1 MTITIR
7 TASVDDHG
15 RLMHAEDP
23 TAQACLAFVRLERE
37 LERRGLALAELGRLT
52 VLSPVPVR
60 ADDAAGPGPGPS
72 EPWPGASGPW
82 PGASGRVA
90 STTAPDDVF
99 DLIRERLAHEG
110 ADVPIDVLPAERL
123 AQPGMLVA
131 LRAEVVTPAFTPTTS
146 HEGTHMSASTLDVA
160 ALRGVTGLLLA
171 GDAGYDEACTPW
183 NLAFP
188 LSPAAVAVPH
198 SVDEV
203 IAAVTAA
210 AELGLRVAPQ
220 STGHL
225 ASTLD
230 GRLDNAMLLRLHE
243 LTGVTVDPVAR
254 TARVLG
260 GTLWRDVVAAA
271 APHGLAALHGSAGD
285 VAVAGYVLGGGLSF
299 YGRRHGLACTSVR
312 AFEVVTAD
320 GALVRATA
328 DEHSDLFWALRG
340 GGFGFGAVVAVEL
353 DLLPYAE
360 VYAGMLLWD
369 LSHGA
374 EVLRAWAEWTS
385 RAPESAT
392 TSIRFLRFPPIPD
405 LPPLL
410 SGRSLVVIDGAI
422 LESDETA
429 AELLA
434 PLRALGPE
442 IDSFGRMPAAG
453 LLEVHMD
460 PPAPTPGVSD
470 HAMLTALPAEAI
482 DTLLAVA
489 GPGVDTPLM
498 VAELRHAGGALD
510 RSTDAALPRLHGQ
523 YALFALSAVPAPE
536 LLTLGEQVT
545 KATVDAMRPWA
556 AVTDFPNFTERQV
569 AASALYDVATRERL
583 AATRDRYDP
592 TRMWLAAHAV

>member
-15 RLMHAEDP
+15 RLMHAEDA

-37 LERRGLALAELGRLT
+37 LECRGLALAALRRLT
-52 VLSPVPVR
+52 VLSPAP
-60 ADDAAGPGPGPS
+60 APDADAA
-72 EPWPGASGPW
+72 EPLAT
-82 PGASGRVA
+82 GR
-90 STTAPDDVF
+90 SRPTTAPGDIV
-99 DLIRERLAHEG
+99 DLIRERLTPEG
-110 ADVPIDVLPAERL
+110 AHVPVDVLPAERL
-123 AQPGMLVA
+123 AQPGLLVA
-131 LRAEVVTPAFTPTTS
+131 LRAEVVSPPSTPSTT
-146 HEGTHMSASTLDVA
+146 HEGTPMSASTLDVA
-160 ALRGVTGLLLA
+160 ALRDVSGLLLP
-171 GDAGYDEACTPW
+171 GDAGYDEASTPW

-188 LSPAAVAVPH
+188 LHPTAVAVPH
-198 SVDEV
+198 SIDEV
-203 IAAVTAA
+203 ITAVTAA

-225 ASTLD
+225 SSTLA
-230 GRLDNAMLLRLHE
+230 GREDDTLLLRLHE

-254 TARVLG
+254 TARMLG

-271 APHGLAALHGSAGD
+271 APHGLTALHGSAGD

-299 YGRRHGLACTSVR
+299 YGRRHGLACSSVR

-328 DEHSDLFWALRG
+328 DEHPDLFWALRG

-353 DLLPYAE
+353 DLLPYAD

-369 LSHGA
+369 LARGA

-392 TSIRFLRFPPIPD
+392 TSIRFMRFPPIPD
-405 LPPLL
+405 LPPFL
-410 SGRSLVVIDGAI
+410 SGRSLVVIDGAV
-422 LESDETA
+422 LESDERA

-442 IDSFGRMPAAG
+442 MDTFGRMPAAG
-453 LLEVHMD
+453 LLGVHMD

-470 HAMLTALPAEAI
+470 HAMLTALPPEAI
-482 DTLLAVA
+482 DALIAVA
-489 GPGVDTPLM
+489 GPGADTPLM

-510 RSTDAALPRLHGQ
+510 ASTDAALPHLCGQ
-523 YALFALSAVPAPE
+523 YALFALSAVPVPDLLAP
-536 LLTLGEQVT
+536 GEQVT
-545 KATVDAMRPWA
+545 KAVVDALRPWA
-556 AVTDFPNFTERQV
+556 AATDFPNFAERQV
-569 AASALYDVATRERL
+569 AASALYDEVTSARL
-583 AATRDRYDP
+583 TAIRDRYDP